1 LENKEEYSKSKKMN
15 LKGSFLSQYKI
26 VKPFF
31 DKQKPITIEVHPA
44 YQCNYNCEWCIDKEL
59 KELGANKDS
68 VSMLSEDGVVSII
81 DSCIKMGVKG
91 IIISGGGEPTLNK
104 NTELLV
110 RLANEADIVIG
121 MFTNGSLLTPDTIK
135 LYIKHLSFIRFSFDD
150 FDPSNYSKTKGVPER
165 NYKIV
170 LDNIKQC
177 VSEKIITGNTKCRIG
192 IDFILTPNNINRIF
206 SIYKEVKDFG
216 VDYLQFCDCVIIGYE
231 FTKQT
236 KKKIKRSLERVMIV
250 NKIDTSNM
258 DVVYEPI
265 QMDNKVY
272 CRDCNVKDYIFQV
285 GADGLVRPC
294 PHLARHDELSYGNI
308 YDKPL
313 HELWKDRPDKL
324 DTNLVYEN
332 CRFRKQNE
340 IISGLLNITHSE
352 MI

>member
-1 LENKEEYSKSKKMN
+1 MKF
-15 LKGSFLSQYKI
+15 KGSFLSQYKI

-59 KELGANKDS
+59 KELAVNKDS
-68 VSMLSEDGVVSII
+68 VSMLSEKEVVSII
-81 DSCIKMGVKG
+81 DSCIKLGVKG

-110 RLANEADIVIG
+110 RLADEADIVIG

-135 LYIKHLSFIRFSFDD
+135 TYIKHLSFIRFSFDD
-150 FDPSNYSKTKGVPER
+150 FDPVNYSKTKGVPER

-170 LDNIKQC
+170 LDNISQC
-177 VSEKIITGNTKCRIG
+177 VHEKMMTVNTRCRIG
-192 IDFILTPNNINRIF
+192 IDFILTPSNISRMLY
-206 SIYKEVKDFG
+206 IYEEVRDLG

-231 FTKQT
+231 FTAQLKKSIKSNLKQIMF
-236 KKKIKRSLERVMIV
+236 KNSFKSA
-250 NKIDTSNM
+250 M
-258 DVVYEPI
+258 DIVYEPI
-265 QMDNKVY
+265 QMDNTVP
-272 CRDCNVKDYIFQV
+272 CSECNVKEYIVQV

-294 PHLARHDELSYGNI
+294 PHLARHDELAYGNI
-308 YDKPL
+308 GITPL
-313 HELWKDRPDKL
+313 HELWETRPDKL
-324 DTNLVYEN
+324 DTDLLYEN

-340 IISGLLNITHSE
+340 IINGLLHITHSE